1 MKIYKIN
8 NISDISEIIKQ
19 PTLKKG
25 DVVSGQIKSIKDDVC
40 TIELDNKMILN
51 INKNKIQGKEN
62 DTIYFNVQDD
72 KNTLK
77 QVIDIDNTLQTEAV
91 SEKKFNDFVPNISI
105 NLEQQKY
112 KNFLDKTKQPSV
124 QENIVYTTKVK
135 NKLSHLSNT
144 VTKDSLKKA
153 IKNGINP
160 KQTDL
165 ISFSDYLKVSTGEEI
180 ETDNTQNTKSLEQI
194 EEDKKK
200 AMQMDLNMNGIDEEA
215 VFSFEKILTKVG
227 LPTTQK
233 NIATLS
239 NIKEKIENIQNIDN
253 DTVLNIVKNSENI
266 TVGNLYSSQ
275 YKKFAPKE
283 NLDIQNIKNLDEQI
297 EKVLTQNNIQPTK
310 ENIQIGKDFVKNE
323 IDITPQNFEKY
334 EKIKNIQKEVN
345 LQNVLEKT
353 ANKILKN
360 ENVLDVE
367 VFDIK
372 NVEQQFNKYKK
383 VLPKISENHLQSIL
397 DKGEKINLKNIVLAY
412 ENISQNNIDIKN
424 IAISKQAKD
433 EKLNVA
439 KIQLKLT
446 FDAMQTLYNKDINID
461 TKPLQEVVK
470 KLEAL
475 EQEKYETYLDI
486 AKAPKTEQNV
496 KTMENVFDTI
506 QKIKINTS
514 APIIKDI
521 IEQKVD
527 FSLTGINKSFK
538 SKEILQTLEN
548 FKTMPT
554 KSYGDSINK
563 LTKDFENVL
572 TENGF
577 EINQNNI
584 KALKI
589 LSLNNIDFT
598 EENILKVKNVDT
610 KIDFVANNLHPL
622 TVAKMLKDRFNPM
635 DKNIDDVIKYI
646 EENGYLKT
654 SREKIAEQIL
664 EIDRENKLSKEE
676 RDAIISVYRMLNIV
690 EKGDSVAIG
699 NLLKTQK
706 NITLSN
712 LLNASKT
719 YTKSKTNVL
728 FDAKIDETIGD
739 IHKITPDGNI
749 KKSINSGIEKANE
762 DYNKFMLNQ
771 ILTYATPEKIA
782 QIENQNITIE
792 NLLQSLKD
800 SNDNPIPTQETKH
813 ILDEIQSLEN
823 IDGQTIEYLIK
834 NNLPMTLNNIQVM
847 RDIIREKN
855 KLSETIEDF
864 KIELQQRGISF
875 GQSIFDVD
883 DEQKLTKEETI
894 QTVENLQKENEEVF
908 DDIINLESL
917 DDIKYMILKNKN
929 VKSNIDFARN
939 VNNIKNGMYTLP
951 IKLSSGKITDLNMY
965 VLNDEALD
973 YKNLNLYLNFNQDK
987 NKPVEAYVK
996 VFNNGTLAEI
1006 VTKTNNA
1013 KDYEKDVLNIL
1024 SKFDIYPD
1032 KINYSVDND
1041 KDLYNEENIIEIEE
1055 KFKNMDSN
1063 FNKIV

>member
-1 MKIYKIN
+1 MKIDKIN
-8 NISDISEIIKQ
+8 NKADIGEIIKQ

-25 DVVSGQIKSIKDDVC
+25 DVISGQITSIKNDVC

-51 INKNKIQGKEN
+51 IDKNKIKGKEN
-62 DTIYFNVQDD
+62 DTIYFNVQDN

-77 QVIDIDNTLQTEAV
+77 QVISNNNDNNNIETQPIAI
-91 SEKKFNDFVPNISI
+91 KKNNDFVTNI

-135 NKLSHLSNT
+135 NKLSHLSNV
-144 VTKDSLKKA
+144 VTKENLKKA

-160 KQTDL
+160 KQTDV
-165 ISFSDYLKVSTGEEI
+165 ISFSDYLSVSTGEEI
-180 ETDNTQNTKSLEQI
+180 ETDSNKQTKSLEQI

-200 AMQMDLNMNGIDEEA
+200 SMQMDLNMNGVDEEA
-215 VFSFEKILTKVG
+215 IFSFEDILTKAG
-227 LPTTQK
+227 LPITQK

-239 NIKEKIENIQNIDN
+239 NVKEKIESIQNVDN
-253 DTVLNIVKNSENI
+253 DTALNIVKNSKNI
-266 TVGNLYSSQ
+266 TIGNLYSSQ

-297 EKVLTQNNIQPTK
+297 EKVLNQNNIEPTK

-334 EKIKNIQKEVN
+334 KKIKNIQKEVN
-345 LQNVLEKT
+345 LQNILEKT

-367 VFDIK
+367 IFEIK
-372 NVEQQFNKYKK
+372 NIEEQFNKYKK
-383 VLPKISENHLQSIL
+383 VLPKISENHLQLVL

-412 ENISQNNIDIKN
+412 ENISKNNIDIKN
-424 IAISKQAKD
+424 INISKQAKD

-446 FDAMQTLYNKDINID
+446 FDAIQILYNKDINID

-475 EQEKYETYLDI
+475 EQEKYEKYLDI
-486 AKAPKTEQNV
+486 SKAPKTEQNI

-527 FSLTGINKSFK
+527 FSLTGINKTFK

-554 KSYGDSINK
+554 KSYGDSINN
-563 LTKDFENVL
+563 LTKDFETLL
-572 TENGF
+572 TQNGF
-577 EINQNNI
+577 EINPNNI

-598 EENILKVKNVDT
+598 EENILKVKNVDA

-622 TVAKMLKDRFNPM
+622 TVAKMLKDKFNPM

-699 NLLKTQK
+699 NLLKTEK

-719 YTKSKTNVL
+719 CTKSKKNVL

-762 DYNKFMLNQ
+762 DYNKFILNQ
-771 ILTYATPEKIA
+771 ILTYASPEKIV

-800 SNDNPIPTQETKH
+800 IDDNPIPTQQTKH

-855 KLSETIEDF
+855 KLSQTIEDF
-864 KIELQQRGISF
+864 KIELPQIDISNLTQNTQYTYDISETLSQYNLKLKDNTQSKITINIVIKPAVTKQIDVSTSKISVLGYNDEFFIDMPEQFTINVTGDENLINNIDESQIKYSADITNFAEGNYKIPIDVMLPEGIKLVSKPYIEIII
-875 GQSIFDVD
+875 SKKHK
-883 DEQKLTKEETI
+883 DETIEETTQQQSETTTEQSDFQLTI
-894 QTVENLQKENEEVF
+894 
-908 DDIINLESL
+908 ESE
-917 DDIKYMILKNKN
+917 
-929 VKSNIDFARN
+929 
-939 VNNIKNGMYTLP
+939 T
-951 IKLSSGKITDLNMY
+951 T
-965 VLNDEALD
+965 
-973 YKNLNLYLNFNQDK
+973 
-987 NKPVEAYVK
+987 
-996 VFNNGTLAEI
+996 T
-1006 VTKTNNA
+1006 
-1013 KDYEKDVLNIL
+1013 
-1024 SKFDIYPD
+1024 
-1032 KINYSVDND
+1032 
-1041 KDLYNEENIIEIEE
+1041 
-1055 KFKNMDSN
+1055 
-1063 FNKIV
+1063 